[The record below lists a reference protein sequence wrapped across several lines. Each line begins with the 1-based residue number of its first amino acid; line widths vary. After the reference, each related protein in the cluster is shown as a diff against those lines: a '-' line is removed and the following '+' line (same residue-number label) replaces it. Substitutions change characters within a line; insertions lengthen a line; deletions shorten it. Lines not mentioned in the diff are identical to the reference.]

1 MAPTDVLFVS
11 LGSTG
16 GPRAAD
22 AELLGA
28 LERAG
33 ARVAVATAA
42 PQRDVR
48 TMALTE
54 FVWARAARAAAQ
66 GALRAHEPRAV
77 LYSTTT
83 AALLWPVPG
92 AIRYDAPSAANRP
105 GRHGIWQR
113 PLERRRLRDAPL
125 LVPWAAGSLRETP
138 EPHAPA
144 VVVPIPVEPSG
155 PAGDRD
161 IAAITYGANP
171 HKKGLDR
178 VLAAWAA
185 ARREGEELVVAGSEP
200 GPATP
205 GVRWAGRLTPGDY
218 RALLRRARVYVTS
231 PRREDSGVSQ
241 LEALADGAQ
250 LVTTAAPGPYAA
262 LPLARALDPRL
273 VGDDL
278 APALRAALD
287 EPSPDY

>member
-83 AALLWPVPG
+83 AALLWPEPG
-92 AIRYDAPSAANRP
+92 AIRFDSPAAANRP
-105 GRHGIWQR
+105 GRHGLWQR
-113 PLERRRLRDAPL
+113 PVERRRLAGGPL
-125 LVPWAAGSLRETP
+125 LPPRAPGGLARAPIRRRGSPAGLAEAGAAPAR
-138 EPHAPA
+138 A
-144 VVVPIPVEPSG
+144 VVVRVPVEPSG
-155 PAGDRD
+155 PPAPARD
-161 IAAITYGANP
+161 
-171 HKKGLDR
+171 
-178 VLAAWAA
+178 LAA
-185 ARREGEELVVAGSEP
+185 VA
-200 GPATP
+200 
-205 GVRWAGRLTPGDY
+205 
-218 RALLRRARVYVTS
+218 
-231 PRREDSGVSQ
+231 
-241 LEALADGAQ
+241 
-250 LVTTAAPGPYAA
+250 
-262 LPLARALDPRL
+262 
-273 VGDDL
+273 
-278 APALRAALD
+278 
-287 EPSPDY
+287 

>member
-11 LGSTG
+11 LGATG
-16 GPRAAD
+16 GLRAAD

-48 TMALTE
+48 TMALTD

-92 AIRYDAPSAANRP
+92 AIRFDAPAAANRP
-105 GRHGIWQR
+105 GGPGGGERAGGGGGGR
-113 PLERRRLRDAPL
+113 GERRGLRAAPL
-125 LVPWAAGSLRETP
+125 LVPWAEGSLGETP
-138 EPHAPA
+138 APHAPA

-155 PAGDRD
+155 ID
-161 IAAITYGANP
+161 
-171 HKKGLDR
+171 
-178 VLAAWAA
+178 
-185 ARREGEELVVAGSEP
+185 
-200 GPATP
+200 
-205 GVRWAGRLTPGDY
+205 
-218 RALLRRARVYVTS
+218 
-231 PRREDSGVSQ
+231 
-241 LEALADGAQ
+241 
-250 LVTTAAPGPYAA
+250 
-262 LPLARALDPRL
+262 
-273 VGDDL
+273 
-278 APALRAALD
+278 
-287 EPSPDY
+287 